1 MTEKKI
7 SMFDSSVGAFRELP
21 KSLIIK
27 NIKEAKKLEKKLL
40 AQGVITEKEVA
51 ID

>member
-1 MTEKKI
+1 MNEEKI
-7 SMFDSSVGAFRELP
+7 SMFDPSVGAHRELP

-27 NIKEAKKLEKKLL
+27 NIKEAKKLEKKLI
-40 AQGVITEKEVA
+40 AKGVITEKEVA